1 MLSRYWS
8 LLQQDH
14 LSSGLL
20 QIKGL
25 VAKYTTV
32 KWGKFIIQVIDKGFT
47 LKMSALK
54 LPAVATL
61 HHQLS

>member
-20 QIKGL
+20 RIKGL

-32 KWGKFIIQVIDKGFT
+32 KWGNFVIQVIDKGFT
-47 LKMSALK
+47 LKMSA
-54 LPAVATL
+54 
-61 HHQLS
+61 